1 MSRKIKKNMNKAP
14 LPLTNFFVTSNNNDE
29 YSVEI
34 VNESNYLNILIKTVD
49 KIPSITYNNKFYL
62 EDIKKLNKYFLSCT
76 NISEVLILIEP
87 FLQNTN
93 NINLIEE
100 TNEINLIINISF
112 PLSPQIIFNIK
123 ANTKNINETINENN
137 EIINNQNNKIN
148 EQNNQLNKLNNQLN
162 EQNNKI
168 NEQNNQ
174 LKEQKDEIN
183 KIFEIINKKNNQLK
197 EQKDEISLLRKEIK
211 KKSIGIIEKKNKIY
225 ECYTKQQFEEN
236 NKYWYDI

>member
-1 MSRKIKKNMNKAP
+1 MNKAP
-14 LPLTNFFVTSNNNDE
+14 LPLTNFFVTSNNNNK

-34 VNESNYLNILIKTVD
+34 VNESNYLNILIKTID
-49 KIPSITYNNKFYL
+49 KIPSITYNNKFSL
-62 EDIKKLNKYFLSCT
+62 EDIKQLNKYFLTCT

-93 NINLIEE
+93 NISLIEK

-123 ANTKNINETINENN
+123 ANTKNINETINELY

-162 EQNNKI
+162 NQNNKI

-174 LKEQKDEIN
+174 LNKLNNQLNNQNNKIN
-183 KIFEIINKKNNQLK
+183 KQNNQLK

-211 KKSIGIIEKKNKIY
+211 KKPIGIIEKNDKIY

-236 NKYWYDI
+236 NYKWYDI

>member
-1 MSRKIKKNMNKAP
+1 MNNAP
-14 LPLTNFFVTSNNNDE
+14 LPLTNFFVTSNNNNK

-34 VNESNYLNILIKTVD
+34 VNESNYLNILIKTID
-49 KIPSITYNNKFYL
+49 KIPSITYNNKFSL
-62 EDIKKLNKYFLSCT
+62 EDIKQLNKYFLTCT

-87 FLQNTN
+87 FLENTN
-93 NINLIEE
+93 NISLIEE

-123 ANTKNINETINENN
+123 ANTKNINETINELY

-162 EQNNKI
+162 NQNNKI
-168 NEQNNQ
+168 NEQ
-174 LKEQKDEIN
+174 
-183 KIFEIINKKNNQLK
+183 NNQLK

-211 KKSIGIIEKKNKIY
+211 KKPIGIIEKNDKIY
-225 ECYTKQQFEEN
+225 ECYTKQQYEEN
-236 NKYWYDI
+236 NYKWYDI

>member
-1 MSRKIKKNMNKAP
+1 MNKAP
-14 LPLTNFFVTSNNNDE
+14 LPLTNFFVTSNNNNK

-49 KIPSITYNNKFYL
+49 KIPSITYNNKFSL
-62 EDIKKLNKYFLSCT
+62 EDIKQLNKYFLTCT

-123 ANTKNINETINENN
+123 AKTKNINETTNELY
-137 EIINNQNNKIN
+137 EIINK
-148 EQNNQLNKLNNQLN
+148 
-162 EQNNKI
+162 
-168 NEQNNQ
+168 QNNQ

-183 KIFEIINKKNNQLK
+183 KLYEIINKQNNQLK

-211 KKSIGIIEKKNKIY
+211 KKPIGIIEKNDKIY

-236 NKYWYDI
+236 NKCWYDI

>member
-1 MSRKIKKNMNKAP
+1 MNNAT
-14 LPLTNFFVTSNNNDE
+14 LPQTNYFVTSNNNNK

-34 VNESNYLNILIKTVD
+34 VNESNYLNILIKTID
-49 KIPSITYNNKFYL
+49 KIPSITYNNKFSL
-62 EDIKKLNKYFLSCT
+62 EDIKQLNKYFLTCT

-93 NINLIEE
+93 NINLIEK

-123 ANTKNINETINENN
+123 ANTKNINETINELY

-162 EQNNKI
+162 NQNNKI
-168 NEQNNQ
+168 NEQ
-174 LKEQKDEIN
+174 
-183 KIFEIINKKNNQLK
+183 NNQLK

-211 KKSIGIIEKKNKIY
+211 KKPIGIIEKKNKIY

-236 NKYWYDI
+236 NKCWYDI

>member
-1 MSRKIKKNMNKAP
+1 MNKAP
-14 LPLTNFFVTSNNNDE
+14 LPLTNFFVTSNNNNK

-34 VNESNYLNILIKTVD
+34 VNESNYLNILIKTID
-49 KIPSITYNNKFYL
+49 KIPSITYNNKFSL
-62 EDIKKLNKYFLSCT
+62 EDIKQLNKYFLTCT

-93 NINLIEE
+93 NISLIEK

-123 ANTKNINETINENN
+123 AKTKNINETTNELYDIINKQNNKLKEQEDDINELYETINEQNN
-137 EIINNQNNKIN
+137 KINNQNNKIN
-148 EQNNQLNKLNNQLN
+148 EQ
-162 EQNNKI
+162 
-168 NEQNNQ
+168 
-174 LKEQKDEIN
+174 
-183 KIFEIINKKNNQLK
+183 NNQLK

-211 KKSIGIIEKKNKIY
+211 KKPIGIIKENDKIY

-236 NKYWYDI
+236 NYKWYDI

>member
-1 MSRKIKKNMNKAP
+1 MNNAP
-14 LPLTNFFVTSNNNDE
+14 LPLTNFFVTSNNNNK

-34 VNESNYLNILIKTVD
+34 VNESNYLNILIKTID
-49 KIPSITYNNKFYL
+49 KIPSITYNNKFSL
-62 EDIKKLNKYFLSCT
+62 EDIKQLNKYFLTCT

-87 FLQNTN
+87 FLENTN
-93 NINLIEE
+93 NISLIEE

-123 ANTKNINETINENN
+123 AKTKNINETTNELY

-162 EQNNKI
+162 NQNNKI

-174 LKEQKDEIN
+174 LKEQKN
-183 KIFEIINKKNNQLK
+183 IINEQNNQLK
-197 EQKDEISLLRKEIK
+197 
-211 KKSIGIIEKKNKIY
+211 KI
-225 ECYTKQQFEEN
+225 N
-236 NKYWYDI
+236 NQ

>member
-1 MSRKIKKNMNKAP
+1 MNKAP
-14 LPLTNFFVTSNNNDE
+14 LPLTNFFVTSNNNNK

-34 VNESNYLNILIKTVD
+34 VNESNYLNILIKTID
-49 KIPSITYNNKFYL
+49 KIPSITYNNKFSL
-62 EDIKKLNKYFLSCT
+62 KDIMQLNKYFLSCT

-123 ANTKNINETINENN
+123 ANTKNINETTNELY
-137 EIINNQNNKIN
+137 EIINK
-148 EQNNQLNKLNNQLN
+148 
-162 EQNNKI
+162 
-168 NEQNNQ
+168 QNNQ

-183 KIFEIINKKNNQLK
+183 KLYEIINKQNNQLK

-211 KKSIGIIEKKNKIY
+211 KKPIGIIEKNDKIY

-236 NKYWYDI
+236 NKCWYDI

>member
-1 MSRKIKKNMNKAP
+1 MNKAP
-14 LPLTNFFVTSNNNDE
+14 LPLTNFFVTSNNNNK

-34 VNESNYLNILIKTVD
+34 VNESNYLNILIKTID
-49 KIPSITYNNKFYL
+49 KIPSITYNNKFSL
-62 EDIKKLNKYFLSCT
+62 EDIKQLNKYFLTCT
-76 NISEVLILIEP
+76 NISEVLILIEQ

-93 NINLIEE
+93 NINLIEK

-123 ANTKNINETINENN
+123 ANTKNINETINELY

-162 EQNNKI
+162 NQNNKI
-168 NEQNNQ
+168 NEQ
-174 LKEQKDEIN
+174 
-183 KIFEIINKKNNQLK
+183 NNQLK

-211 KKSIGIIEKKNKIY
+211 KKPIGIIEKNNKIY

-236 NKYWYDI
+236 NKCWYDI

>member
-1 MSRKIKKNMNKAP
+1 MNKAP
-14 LPLTNFFVTSNNNDE
+14 LPLTNFFVTSNNNNK

-34 VNESNYLNILIKTVD
+34 VNESNYLNILIKTID
-49 KIPSITYNNKFYL
+49 KIPSITYNNKFSL
-62 EDIKKLNKYFLSCT
+62 EDIKKLNKYFLTCT

-93 NINLIEE
+93 NINLIEK

-123 ANTKNINETINENN
+123 ANTKNINETINELY

-162 EQNNKI
+162 NQNNKI
-168 NEQNNQ
+168 NEQ
-174 LKEQKDEIN
+174 
-183 KIFEIINKKNNQLK
+183 NNQLK

-211 KKSIGIIEKKNKIY
+211 KKPIGIIEKNNNIY
-225 ECYTKQQFEEN
+225 ECYTKQQIEEN
-236 NKYWYDI
+236 NYKWYDI